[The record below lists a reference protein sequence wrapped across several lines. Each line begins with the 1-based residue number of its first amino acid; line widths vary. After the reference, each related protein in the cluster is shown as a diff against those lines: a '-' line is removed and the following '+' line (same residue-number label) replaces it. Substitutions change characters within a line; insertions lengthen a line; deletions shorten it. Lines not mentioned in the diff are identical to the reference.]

1 VPPGTAGSGH
11 GRTGAHWFGK
21 REDHMRKPIVT
32 ILAGFVALFAFS
44 APADAAPAGGKRP
57 AVRSVCETGYR
68 GMPAYDR
75 LCLTRGTGLVGVI
88 LWFRS
93 VYSGKLSPARDRG
106 VLCLGATATG
116 HARAG
121 IIDALNDV
129 AYDHFR
135 NYRLVLSV
143 AGTVG

>member
-1 VPPGTAGSGH
+1 
-11 GRTGAHWFGK
+11 
-21 REDHMRKPIVT
+21 MRKPIVT

-68 GMPAYDR
+68 GTPAYDR
-75 LCLTRGTGLVGVI
+75 LCLTRGTVLDGVN
-88 LWFRS
+88 LWFRY
-93 VYSGKLSPARDRG
+93 VDTGKVIPARERRA
-106 VLCLGATATG
+106 LCLDATATG
-116 HARAG
+116 HTRAG

-143 AGTVG
+143 AGTVGVMDCKAMGVKIKK